1 MGEIIGRALID
12 SGAISKEYYNFMIS
26 IKKALDPNKI
36 LSPGKF
42 YIGDN
47 YEEV

>member
-12 SGAISKEYYNFMIS
+12 SGALTEEYYNFMIS
-26 IKKALDPNKI
+26 IKRALDPNKI

-47 YEEV
+47 Y